1 MVQTATVT
9 RRAVQARRQKNG
21 LVQAVQQALSDLTQL
36 PPYEEA
42 PELYSDWGEEGEFK
56 VQVGRGECAQ

>member
-9 RRAVQARRQKNG
+9 KRPARTQRRRNG
-21 LVQAVQQALSDLTQL
+21 LAQAVQQALSDLARL

-42 PELYSDWGEEGEFK
+42 PALYSDWGEEGEFK

>member
-1 MVQTATVT
+1 MLQSAAVT
-9 RRAVQARRQKNG
+9 QVAVRTERRENG
-21 LVQAVQQALSDLTQL
+21 LVHTIRELLSDLVQL

-42 PELYSDWGEEGEFK
+42 PEFYNDWGEEGEFK

>member
-1 MVQTATVT
+1 MVQSVAVKEKESQAK
-9 RRAVQARRQKNG
+9 RRRNG
-21 LVQAVQQALSDLTQL
+21 LAQAMQEVLADLVQL

-42 PELYSDWGEEGEFK
+42 PELYNDWGEEGEFK

>member
-1 MVQTATVT
+1 MDRAIAVTQEAVGASRREGGLATM
-9 RRAVQARRQKNG
+9 AREVLG
-21 LVQAVQQALSDLTQL
+21 DLAQL

-42 PELYSDWGEEGEFK
+42 PELYTDWGEEREFK